1 MKKLKGSIRSKV
13 TVTIF
18 LLILSGMSVFGF
30 AAGDERYSEKENRYL
45 AIKPELDSGNLL
57 NGKYQKDYETYLA
70 DKMVFRNKWIEF
82 KTYIELACLKKDVN
96 GVYFSKDNY
105 LIERQDT
112 DKFETENA
120 DKNCKYLEE
129 FVNNYKIN
137 TDICVMLVPNTS
149 EILKKKLPKYA
160 YNFNETRYIND
171 IYKKIGEDNTV
182 DVNEILKAHKD
193 EYLYYKTDHHW
204 TTLGAYYAFTEYA
217 DKIGIN
223 IEKYTTKLVT
233 DKFYGTMSSKVNL
246 EIEADKIYIYEL
258 DKEEEVSVRYN
269 NSAEPKDSLYEMSAL
284 DKKDKYSIFLGG
296 NNPLVQITTNA
307 KNDRKVLV
315 IKDSFAHCLI
325 PFMISGF
332 SKIDVV
338 DLRYYNESIR
348 KMIEEGG
355 YTDILVLYNV
365 GTFVEDKNI
374 YKLVN

>member
-57 NGKYQKDYETYLA
+57 NGKYQEDYETYLA
-70 DKMVFRNKWIEF
+70 DKTIFRNKWIEL
-82 KTYIELACLKKDVN
+82 KTYIKFASLKKDVN
-96 GVYFSKDNY
+96 GVYFGKDNY

-137 TDICVMLVPNTS
+137 TDISIMLVPNTS

-171 IYKKIGEDNTV
+171 IYKEIGEDNTV

-233 DKFYGTMSSKVNL
+233 DKFYGTMSSKANL
-246 EIEADKIYIYEL
+246 EIEADKVYIYEP

-269 NSAEPKDSLYEMSAL
+269 NSTELKDSLYEMSAL

-307 KNDRKVLV
+307 ENDRKVLV
-315 IKDSFAHCLI
+315 IKDSFAHCFI

-365 GTFVEDKNI
+365 GNFVEDKNI

>member
-45 AIKPELDSGNLL
+45 AIKPDLDSGNLL
-57 NGKYQKDYETYLA
+57 NGKYQEDYETYLA
-70 DKMVFRNKWIEF
+70 DKTIFRNKWIEL
-82 KTYIELACLKKDVN
+82 KTYIELASLKKDVN
-96 GVYFSKDNY
+96 GVYFGKDNY
-105 LIERQDT
+105 LIARQDT

-129 FVNNYKIN
+129 FVDNYKKN

-171 IYKKIGEDNTV
+171 IYKEIGEDNTV
-182 DVNEILKAHKD
+182 DVNQMLKAHKD

-217 DKIGIN
+217 DKTGIN

-233 DKFYGTMSSKVNL
+233 DKFYGTMSSKANL
-246 EIEADKIYIYEL
+246 EIEADKVYIYEP

-269 NSAEPKDSLYEMSAL
+269 NSTELKDSLYEMSAL

-307 KNDRKVLV
+307 ENDRKVLV
-315 IKDSFAHCLI
+315 IKDSFAHCFI

-365 GTFVEDKNI
+365 GNFVEDKNI

>member
-45 AIKPELDSGNLL
+45 AIKPDLDSGNLL
-57 NGKYQKDYETYLA
+57 NGKYQEDYETYLA
-70 DKMVFRNKWIEF
+70 DKTIFRNKWIEL
-82 KTYIELACLKKDVN
+82 KTYIELASLKKDVN
-96 GVYFSKDNY
+96 GVYFGKDNY
-105 LIERQDT
+105 LIARQDT

-129 FVNNYKIN
+129 FVDNYKKN

-171 IYKKIGEDNTV
+171 IYKEIGEDNTV

-217 DKIGIN
+217 DKTGIN

-233 DKFYGTMSSKVNL
+233 DKFYGTMSSKMNL
-246 EIEADKIYIYEL
+246 EIEADKVYIYEPY
-258 DKEEEVSVRYN
+258 KEEEVSVRYN
-269 NSAEPKDSLYEMSAL
+269 NSTELKDSLYEMSAL

-307 KNDRKVLV
+307 ENDRKVLV
-315 IKDSFAHCLI
+315 IKDSFAHCFI

-365 GTFVEDKNI
+365 GNFVEDKNI

>member
-13 TVTIF
+13 TVSIF

-30 AAGDERYSEKENRYL
+30 ETGDERYSEKENRYL
-45 AIKPELDSGNLL
+45 AIKPDLDSGNLL
-57 NGKYQKDYETYLA
+57 NGKYQEDYETYLA
-70 DKMVFRNKWIEF
+70 DKTIFRNKWIEL
-82 KTYIELACLKKDVN
+82 KTYIKLASLKKDVN
-96 GVYFSKDNY
+96 GVYFGKDNY

-137 TDICVMLVPNTS
+137 TDINIMLVPNTS

-160 YNFNETRYIND
+160 YDFNETRYIND
-171 IYKKIGEDNTV
+171 IYKEIGEDNTV

-233 DKFYGTMSSKVNL
+233 DKFYGTMSSKANL
-246 EIEADKIYIYEL
+246 EIEADKVYIYEP

-269 NSAEPKDSLYEMSAL
+269 NSTELKDSLYEMSAL
-284 DKKDKYSIFLGG
+284 DKKDKYSVFLGG

-307 KNDRKVLV
+307 ENDRKVLV
-315 IKDSFAHCLI
+315 IKDSFAHCFI

-365 GTFVEDKNI
+365 GNFVEDKNI

>member
-45 AIKPELDSGNLL
+45 AIKPDLDSGNLL
-57 NGKYQKDYETYLA
+57 NGKYQEDYETYLA
-70 DKMVFRNKWIEF
+70 DKTIFRNKWIEL
-82 KTYIELACLKKDVN
+82 KTYIELASLKKDVN
-96 GVYFSKDNY
+96 GVYFGKDNY
-105 LIERQDT
+105 LIARQDT

-137 TDICVMLVPNTS
+137 TDINIMLVPNTS

-171 IYKKIGEDNTV
+171 IYKEIGEDNTV

-233 DKFYGTMSSKVNL
+233 DKFYGTMSSKANL
-246 EIEADKIYIYEL
+246 EIEADKVYIYEP

-269 NSAEPKDSLYEMSAL
+269 NSTELKDSLYEMSAL

-307 KNDRKVLV
+307 ENDRKVLV
-315 IKDSFAHCLI
+315 IKDSFAHCFI

-365 GTFVEDKNI
+365 GNFVEDKNI

>member
-45 AIKPELDSGNLL
+45 AIKPDLDSGNLL
-57 NGKYQKDYETYLA
+57 NGKYQEDYETYLA
-70 DKMVFRNKWIEF
+70 DKTIFRNKWIEL
-82 KTYIELACLKKDVN
+82 KTYIELASLKKDVN
-96 GVYFSKDNY
+96 GVYFGKDNY
-105 LIERQDT
+105 LIARQDT

-129 FVNNYKIN
+129 FVGNYKKN

-171 IYKKIGEDNTV
+171 IYKEIGEDNTV
-182 DVNEILKAHKD
+182 DVNQMLKAHKD

-217 DKIGIN
+217 DKTGIN

-233 DKFYGTMSSKVNL
+233 DKFYGTMSSKANL
-246 EIEADKIYIYEL
+246 EIEADKVYIYEP

-269 NSAEPKDSLYEMSAL
+269 NSTELKDSLYEMSAL

-307 KNDRKVLV
+307 ENDRKVLV
-315 IKDSFAHCLI
+315 IKDSFAHCFI

-365 GTFVEDKNI
+365 GNFIEDKNI

>member
-30 AAGDERYSEKENRYL
+30 AADDERYSEKENRYL
-45 AIKPELDSGNLL
+45 AIKPDLDSGNLL
-57 NGKYQKDYETYLA
+57 NGKYQEDYETYLA
-70 DKMVFRNKWIEF
+70 DKTIFRNKWIEL
-82 KTYIELACLKKDVN
+82 KTYIELASLKKDVN
-96 GVYFSKDNY
+96 GVYFGKDNY
-105 LIERQDT
+105 LIARQDT

-129 FVNNYKIN
+129 FVDNYKKN

-217 DKIGIN
+217 DKTGIN

-233 DKFYGTMSSKVNL
+233 DKFYGTMSSKANL
-246 EIEADKIYIYEL
+246 EIEADKVYIYEP

-269 NSAEPKDSLYEMSAL
+269 NSTELKDSLYEMSAL

-307 KNDRKVLV
+307 ENDRKVLV
-315 IKDSFAHCLI
+315 IKDSFAHCFI

-365 GTFVEDKNI
+365 GNFVEDKNI

>member
-45 AIKPELDSGNLL
+45 AIKPDLDRGNLL
-57 NGKYQKDYETYLA
+57 NGKYQENYETYLA

-82 KTYIELACLKKDVN
+82 RTYIKLASLKKDVN
-96 GVYFSKDNY
+96 GVYFGKDNY

-137 TDICVMLVPNTS
+137 TDINIMLVPNTS

-160 YNFNETRYIND
+160 YNFDETRYIND
-171 IYKKIGEDNTV
+171 IYKEIGEDNTV

-233 DKFYGTMSSKVNL
+233 DKFYGTMSSKANL
-246 EIEADKIYIYEL
+246 EIEADKVYIYEP

-269 NSAEPKDSLYEMSAL
+269 NSTELKDSLYEMSAL

-307 KNDRKVLV
+307 ENDRKVLV
-315 IKDSFAHCLI
+315 IKDSFAHCFI

-365 GTFVEDKNI
+365 GNFVEDKNI

>member
-45 AIKPELDSGNLL
+45 AIKPDLDSGNLL
-57 NGKYQKDYETYLA
+57 NGKYQEDYETYLA
-70 DKMVFRNKWIEF
+70 DKTIFRNKWIEL
-82 KTYIELACLKKDVN
+82 KTYIELASLKKDVN

-137 TDICVMLVPNTS
+137 TDISIMLVPNTS

-171 IYKKIGEDNTV
+171 IYKEIGEDNTV

-217 DKIGIN
+217 DKTGIN

-233 DKFYGTMSSKVNL
+233 DKFYGTMSSKANL
-246 EIEADKIYIYEL
+246 EIEADKVYIYEP

-269 NSAEPKDSLYEMSAL
+269 NSTELKDSLYEMSAL

-307 KNDRKVLV
+307 ENDRKVLV
-315 IKDSFAHCLI
+315 IKDSFAHCFI

-365 GTFVEDKNI
+365 GNFVEDKNI

>member
-30 AAGDERYSEKENRYL
+30 ETGDERYSEKENRYL

-57 NGKYQKDYETYLA
+57 NGKYQEDYETYLA
-70 DKMVFRNKWIEF
+70 DKTIFRNKWIEL
-82 KTYIELACLKKDVN
+82 KTYIKLASLKKDVN
-96 GVYFSKDNY
+96 GVYFGKDNY

-137 TDICVMLVPNTS
+137 TDISIMLVPNTS

-171 IYKKIGEDNTV
+171 IYKEIGEDNTV

-204 TTLGAYYAFTEYA
+204 TILGAYYAFTEYA
-217 DKIGIN
+217 DKTGIN

-233 DKFYGTMSSKVNL
+233 DKFYGTMSSKANL
-246 EIEADKIYIYEL
+246 EIEADKVYIYEP

-269 NSAEPKDSLYEMSAL
+269 NSTELKDSLYEMSAL

-307 KNDRKVLV
+307 ENDRKVLV
-315 IKDSFAHCLI
+315 IKDSFAHCFI

-365 GTFVEDKNI
+365 GNFVEDKNI

>member
-1 MKKLKGSIRSKV
+1 
-13 TVTIF
+13 
-18 LLILSGMSVFGF
+18 MSVFGF

-57 NGKYQKDYETYLA
+57 NGKYQEDYETYLA

-82 KTYIELACLKKDVN
+82 RTYIELASLKKDVN
-96 GVYFSKDNY
+96 GVYFGKDNY
-105 LIERQDT
+105 LIARQDT

-137 TDICVMLVPNTS
+137 TDISIMLVPNTS

-160 YNFNETRYIND
+160 YDFNETRYIND
-171 IYKKIGEDNTV
+171 IYKEIGEDNTV

-233 DKFYGTMSSKVNL
+233 DKFYGTMSSKANL
-246 EIEADKIYIYEL
+246 EIEADKVYIYEP

-269 NSAEPKDSLYEMSAL
+269 NSTELKDSLYEMSAL

-307 KNDRKVLV
+307 ENDRKVLV
-315 IKDSFAHCLI
+315 IKDSFAHCFI

-365 GTFVEDKNI
+365 GNFVEDKNI

>member
-45 AIKPELDSGNLL
+45 AIKPDLDSGNLL
-57 NGKYQKDYETYLA
+57 NGKYQEDYETYLA
-70 DKMVFRNKWIEF
+70 DKTIFRNKWIEL
-82 KTYIELACLKKDVN
+82 KTYIELASLKKDVN
-96 GVYFSKDNY
+96 GVYFGKDNY
-105 LIERQDT
+105 LIARQDT

-129 FVNNYKIN
+129 FVDNYKKN

-171 IYKKIGEDNTV
+171 IYKEIGEDNTV

-217 DKIGIN
+217 DKTGIN

-246 EIEADKIYIYEL
+246 EIEADKVYIYEP

-269 NSAEPKDSLYEMSAL
+269 NSTELKDSLYEMSAL

-307 KNDRKVLV
+307 ENDRKVLV
-315 IKDSFAHCLI
+315 IKDSFAHCFI

-332 SKIDVV
+332 GKIDVV
-338 DLRYYNESIR
+338 DLRYYNESIG

-365 GTFVEDKNI
+365 GNFVEDKNI

>member
-1 MKKLKGSIRSKV
+1 
-13 TVTIF
+13 
-18 LLILSGMSVFGF
+18 MSVFGF
-30 AAGDERYSEKENRYL
+30 VAGDERYSEKENRYL
-45 AIKPELDSGNLL
+45 AIKPDLDSENLL
-57 NGKYQKDYETYLA
+57 NGKYQEDYEMYLE
-70 DKMVFRNKWIEF
+70 DKTVFRNKWIEF
-82 KTYIELACLKKDVN
+82 KTYIELASLKKDVN
-96 GVYFSKDNY
+96 GVYFGKDNY
-105 LIERQDT
+105 LIARQDT

-120 DKNCKYLEE
+120 DKNCEYLEE
-129 FVNNYKIN
+129 FVDNYKKN

-149 EILKKKLPKYA
+149 EILKEKLPKHA

-171 IYKKIGEDNTV
+171 IYKEIGEDNTV

-217 DKIGIN
+217 DKTGIN

-233 DKFYGTMSSKVNL
+233 DKFYGTVSSKVNL
-246 EIEADKIYIYEL
+246 EIEADKVYIYEP

-269 NSAEPKDSLYEMSAL
+269 NSTELKDSLYEMSAL

-307 KNDRKVLV
+307 ENDRKVLV
-315 IKDSFAHCLI
+315 IKDSFAHCFI

-338 DLRYYNESIR
+338 DLRYYNESIG

-365 GTFVEDKNI
+365 GNFVEDKNI

>member
-30 AAGDERYSEKENRYL
+30 AAGGERYSEKENRYL
-45 AIKPELDSGNLL
+45 AIKPDLDSGNLL
-57 NGKYQKDYETYLA
+57 NGKYQEDYETYLA
-70 DKMVFRNKWIEF
+70 DKTIFRNKWIEL
-82 KTYIELACLKKDVN
+82 KTYIELASLKKDVN
-96 GVYFSKDNY
+96 GVYFGKDNY
-105 LIERQDT
+105 LIARQDT

-129 FVNNYKIN
+129 FVDNYKKN

-182 DVNEILKAHKD
+182 DVNQMLKAYKD

-217 DKIGIN
+217 DKTGIN

-233 DKFYGTMSSKVNL
+233 DKFYGTMSSKANL
-246 EIEADKIYIYEL
+246 EIEADKVYIYEP

-269 NSAEPKDSLYEMSAL
+269 NSTELKDSLYEMSAL

-307 KNDRKVLV
+307 ENDRKVLV
-315 IKDSFAHCLI
+315 IKDSFAHCFI

-365 GTFVEDKNI
+365 GNFVEDKNI

>member
-13 TVTIF
+13 TVSIF

-30 AAGDERYSEKENRYL
+30 ETGDERYSGKENRYL

-57 NGKYQKDYETYLA
+57 NGKYQEDYEMYLA
-70 DKMVFRNKWIEF
+70 DKTIFRNKWIEL
-82 KTYIELACLKKDVN
+82 KTYIKLASLKKDVN
-96 GVYFSKDNY
+96 GVYFGKDNY

-137 TDICVMLVPNTS
+137 TDISIMLVPNTS

-171 IYKKIGEDNTV
+171 IYKEIGEDNTV

-233 DKFYGTMSSKVNL
+233 DKFYGTMSSKANL
-246 EIEADKIYIYEL
+246 EIEADKVYIYEP

-269 NSAEPKDSLYEMSAL
+269 NSTELKDSLYEMSAL

-307 KNDRKVLV
+307 ENDRKVLV
-315 IKDSFAHCLI
+315 IKDSFAHCFI

-365 GTFVEDKNI
+365 GNFVEDKNI

>member
-45 AIKPELDSGNLL
+45 AIKPDLDSGNLL
-57 NGKYQKDYETYLA
+57 NGKYQEDYETYLA
-70 DKMVFRNKWIEF
+70 DKTIFRNKWIEL
-82 KTYIELACLKKDVN
+82 KTYIELASLKKDVN
-96 GVYFSKDNY
+96 GMYFGKDNY
-105 LIERQDT
+105 LIARQDT

-129 FVNNYKIN
+129 FVDNYKKN

-171 IYKKIGEDNTV
+171 IYKEIGEDNTV
-182 DVNEILKAHKD
+182 DVNQMLKAHKD

-217 DKIGIN
+217 DKTGIN

-233 DKFYGTMSSKVNL
+233 DKFYGTMSSKANL
-246 EIEADKIYIYEL
+246 EIEADKVYIYEP

-269 NSAEPKDSLYEMSAL
+269 NSTELKDSLYEMSAL

-307 KNDRKVLV
+307 ENDRKVLV
-315 IKDSFAHCLI
+315 IKDSFAHCFI

-365 GTFVEDKNI
+365 GNFVEDKNI

>member
-45 AIKPELDSGNLL
+45 AIKPDLDSGNLL
-57 NGKYQKDYETYLA
+57 NGKYQEDYETYLA
-70 DKMVFRNKWIEF
+70 DKTIFRNKWIEL
-82 KTYIELACLKKDVN
+82 KTYIELASLKKDVN
-96 GVYFSKDNY
+96 GVYFGKDNY
-105 LIERQDT
+105 LIARQDT

-129 FVNNYKIN
+129 FVDNYKKN

-171 IYKKIGEDNTV
+171 IYKEIGEDNTV
-182 DVNEILKAHKD
+182 DVNEMLKAHKD

-217 DKIGIN
+217 DKTGIN

-233 DKFYGTMSSKVNL
+233 DKFYGTMSSKANL
-246 EIEADKIYIYEL
+246 EIEADKVYIYEP

-269 NSAEPKDSLYEMSAL
+269 NSTELKDSLYEMSAL

-307 KNDRKVLV
+307 ENDRKVLV
-315 IKDSFAHCLI
+315 IKDSFAHCFI

-365 GTFVEDKNI
+365 GNFVEDKNI

>member
-45 AIKPELDSGNLL
+45 AIKPDLDSGNLL
-57 NGKYQKDYETYLA
+57 NGKYQEDYETYLA
-70 DKMVFRNKWIEF
+70 DKTVFRNKWIEF
-82 KTYIELACLKKDVN
+82 KTYIELTSLKKDVN
-96 GVYFSKDNY
+96 GVYFGEDNY
-105 LIERQDT
+105 LIARQDT

-120 DKNCKYLEE
+120 DRNCEYLEE
-129 FVNNYKIN
+129 FVDNYNKN

-149 EILKKKLPKYA
+149 EILKEKLPKYA
-160 YNFNETRYIND
+160 YNFNETKYIND
-171 IYKKIGEDNTV
+171 SYKEIGEDNTV

-217 DKIGIN
+217 DKTGIN

-246 EIEADKIYIYEL
+246 EIEADKVYIYEP
-258 DKEEEVSVRYN
+258 DKEEEVSVCYN
-269 NSAEPKDSLYEMSAL
+269 NSAELKDSLYEMSAL

-315 IKDSFAHCLI
+315 IKDSFAHCFI

-365 GTFVEDKNI
+365 GNFVEDKNI

>member
-30 AAGDERYSEKENRYL
+30 ETGDERYSEKENRYL

-57 NGKYQKDYETYLA
+57 NGKYQEDYETYLA
-70 DKMVFRNKWIEF
+70 DKTIFRNKWIEL
-82 KTYIELACLKKDVN
+82 KTYIKLASLKKDVN
-96 GVYFSKDNY
+96 GVYFGKDNY

-137 TDICVMLVPNTS
+137 TDISIMLVPNTS

-171 IYKKIGEDNTV
+171 IYKEIGEDNTV

-217 DKIGIN
+217 DKTGIN

-233 DKFYGTMSSKVNL
+233 DKFYGTMSSKANL
-246 EIEADKIYIYEL
+246 EIEADKVYIYEP

-269 NSAEPKDSLYEMSAL
+269 NSTELKDSLYEMSAL

-307 KNDRKVLV
+307 ENDRKVLV
-315 IKDSFAHCLI
+315 IKDSFAHCFI

-365 GTFVEDKNI
+365 GNFVEDKNI

>member
-13 TVTIF
+13 TVSIF

-30 AAGDERYSEKENRYL
+30 ATGDERYSEKENRYL

-70 DKMVFRNKWIEF
+70 DKTLFRNKWIEF

-105 LIERQDT
+105 LIARQDT

-129 FVNNYKIN
+129 FVDNYKIN
-137 TDICVMLVPNTS
+137 TDISIMLVPNTS

-171 IYKKIGEDNTV
+171 IYKEIGEDNTV
-182 DVNEILKAHKD
+182 DVNEMLKAHKD

-217 DKIGIN
+217 DKTGIN

-246 EIEADKIYIYEL
+246 EIEADKVYIYEP

-269 NSAEPKDSLYEMSAL
+269 NSTELKDSLYEMSAL

-307 KNDRKVLV
+307 ENDRKVLV
-315 IKDSFAHCLI
+315 IKDSFAHCFI

-365 GTFVEDKNI
+365 GNFVEDKNI

>member
-45 AIKPELDSGNLL
+45 AIKPDLDSENLL
-57 NGKYQKDYETYLA
+57 NGKYQEDYETYLA
-70 DKMVFRNKWIEF
+70 DKTIFRNKWIEL
-82 KTYIELACLKKDVN
+82 KTYIELASLKKDVN
-96 GVYFSKDNY
+96 GVYFGKDNY
-105 LIERQDT
+105 LIARQDT

-129 FVNNYKIN
+129 FVDNYKKN

-217 DKIGIN
+217 DKTGIN

-233 DKFYGTMSSKVNL
+233 DKFYGTMSSKANL
-246 EIEADKIYIYEL
+246 EIEADKVYIYEP

-269 NSAEPKDSLYEMSAL
+269 NSTELKDSLYEMSAL

-307 KNDRKVLV
+307 ENDRKVLV
-315 IKDSFAHCLI
+315 IKDSFAHCFI

-365 GTFVEDKNI
+365 ENFVEDKKI

>member
-45 AIKPELDSGNLL
+45 AIKPDLDSGNLL
-57 NGKYQKDYETYLA
+57 NGKYQEDYETYLA
-70 DKMVFRNKWIEF
+70 DKTVFRNKWIEF
-82 KTYIELACLKKDVN
+82 KTYIELASLKKDVN
-96 GVYFSKDNY
+96 GVYFGKDNY
-105 LIERQDT
+105 LIARQDT

-120 DKNCKYLEE
+120 DRNCEYLEE
-129 FVNNYKIN
+129 FVDNYKKN

-149 EILKKKLPKYA
+149 EILKEKLPKYA
-160 YNFNETRYIND
+160 YNFNETKYIND
-171 IYKKIGEDNTV
+171 IYKEIGEDNTV
-182 DVNEILKAHKD
+182 DVNEILKVHKD

-217 DKIGIN
+217 DKTGIN

-246 EIEADKIYIYEL
+246 EIEADKVYIYEA
-258 DKEEEVSVRYN
+258 DKEEDVSVSYN
-269 NSAEPKDSLYEMSAL
+269 NSTELKDSLYEMSAL

-315 IKDSFAHCLI
+315 IKDSFAHCFI

-338 DLRYYNESIR
+338 DLRYYNESIE

-365 GTFVEDKNI
+365 GNFVEDKNI

>member
-45 AIKPELDSGNLL
+45 AIKPDLDSGNLL
-57 NGKYQKDYETYLA
+57 NGKYQEDYETYLA
-70 DKMVFRNKWIEF
+70 DKTIFRNKWIEL
-82 KTYIELACLKKDVN
+82 KTYIELASLKKDVN
-96 GVYFSKDNY
+96 GVYFGKDNY
-105 LIERQDT
+105 LIARQDT

-129 FVNNYKIN
+129 FVDNYKKN

-217 DKIGIN
+217 DKTGIN

-246 EIEADKIYIYEL
+246 EIEADKVYIYEPY
-258 DKEEEVSVRYN
+258 KEEEVSVRYN
-269 NSAEPKDSLYEMSAL
+269 NSTELKDSLYEMSAL

-307 KNDRKVLV
+307 ENDRKVLV
-315 IKDSFAHCLI
+315 IKDSFAHCFI

-365 GTFVEDKNI
+365 GNFVEDKNI

>member
-57 NGKYQKDYETYLA
+57 NGKYQEDYETYLA
-70 DKMVFRNKWIEF
+70 DKTIFRNKWIEF
-82 KTYIELACLKKDVN
+82 KMYIELASLKKDVN
-96 GVYFSKDNY
+96 GVYFGKDNY

-129 FVNNYKIN
+129 FVDNYKKN

-149 EILKKKLPKYA
+149 EILEKKLPKYA
-160 YNFNETRYIND
+160 YNFNETGYIND
-171 IYKKIGEDNTV
+171 IYKEIGEDNTV

-246 EIEADKIYIYEL
+246 EIEADKIYIYEP

>member
-45 AIKPELDSGNLL
+45 AIKPDLDSGNLL
-57 NGKYQKDYETYLA
+57 NGKYQEDYETYLA
-70 DKMVFRNKWIEF
+70 DKTIFRNKWIEL
-82 KTYIELACLKKDVN
+82 KTYIELASLKKDVN
-96 GVYFSKDNY
+96 GVYFGKDNY
-105 LIERQDT
+105 LIARQDT

-129 FVNNYKIN
+129 FVDNYKKN

-217 DKIGIN
+217 DKTGIN

-233 DKFYGTMSSKVNL
+233 DKFYGTMSSKANL
-246 EIEADKIYIYEL
+246 EIEADKVYIYEP

-269 NSAEPKDSLYEMSAL
+269 NSTELKDSLYEMSAL

-307 KNDRKVLV
+307 ENDRKVLV
-315 IKDSFAHCLI
+315 IKDSFAHCFI

-338 DLRYYNESIR
+338 DLRYYNESNR
-348 KMIEEGG
+348 KMIEESG

-365 GTFVEDKNI
+365 GNFVEDKNI

>member
-45 AIKPELDSGNLL
+45 AIKPDLDSGNLL
-57 NGKYQKDYETYLA
+57 NGKYQEDYETYLA
-70 DKMVFRNKWIEF
+70 DKTIFRNKWIEL
-82 KTYIELACLKKDVN
+82 KTYIELASLKKDVN
-96 GVYFSKDNY
+96 GVYFGKDNY
-105 LIERQDT
+105 LIARQDT

-129 FVNNYKIN
+129 FVDNYKKN

-171 IYKKIGEDNTV
+171 IYKEIGEDNTV

-217 DKIGIN
+217 DKTGIN

-233 DKFYGTMSSKVNL
+233 DKFYGTMSSKANL
-246 EIEADKIYIYEL
+246 EIEADKVYIYEP

-269 NSAEPKDSLYEMSAL
+269 NSTELKDSLYEMSAL

-307 KNDRKVLV
+307 ENDRKVLV
-315 IKDSFAHCLI
+315 IKDSFAHCFI

-338 DLRYYNESIR
+338 DLRYYNESNR
-348 KMIEEGG
+348 KMIEESG

-365 GTFVEDKNI
+365 GNFVEDKNI

>member
-45 AIKPELDSGNLL
+45 AIKPDLDSGNLL
-57 NGKYQKDYETYLA
+57 NGKYQEDYETYLA
-70 DKMVFRNKWIEF
+70 DKTIFRNKWIEL
-82 KTYIELACLKKDVN
+82 KTYIELASLKKDVN
-96 GVYFSKDNY
+96 GVYFGKDNY
-105 LIERQDT
+105 LIARQDK

-129 FVNNYKIN
+129 FVDNYKKN

-171 IYKKIGEDNTV
+171 IYKEIGEDNTV
-182 DVNEILKAHKD
+182 DVNQMLKAHKD

-217 DKIGIN
+217 DKTGIN

-233 DKFYGTMSSKVNL
+233 DKFYGTMSSKANL
-246 EIEADKIYIYEL
+246 EIEADKVYIYEP

-269 NSAEPKDSLYEMSAL
+269 NSTELKDSLYEMSAL

-307 KNDRKVLV
+307 ENDRKVLV
-315 IKDSFAHCLI
+315 IKDSFAHCFI

-365 GTFVEDKNI
+365 GNFVEDKNI

>member
-45 AIKPELDSGNLL
+45 AIKPDLDSGNLL
-57 NGKYQKDYETYLA
+57 NGKYQEDYETYLA
-70 DKMVFRNKWIEF
+70 DKTIFRNKWIEL
-82 KTYIELACLKKDVN
+82 KTYIELASLKKDVN
-96 GVYFSKDNY
+96 GVYFGKDNY
-105 LIERQDT
+105 LIARQDT

-129 FVNNYKIN
+129 FVDNYKKN

-182 DVNEILKAHKD
+182 DVNQMLKAHKD

-223 IEKYTTKLVT
+223 IDKYTTKLVT
-233 DKFYGTMSSKVNL
+233 DKFYGTMSSKANL
-246 EIEADKIYIYEL
+246 EIEADKVYIYEP

-269 NSAEPKDSLYEMSAL
+269 NSTELKDSLYEMSAL

-307 KNDRKVLV
+307 ENDRKVLV
-315 IKDSFAHCLI
+315 IKDSFAHCFI

-338 DLRYYNESIR
+338 DLRYYNESIG

-355 YTDILVLYNV
+355 YTAILVLYNV
-365 GTFVEDKNI
+365 GNFVEDKNI

>member
-13 TVTIF
+13 TVSIF

-30 AAGDERYSEKENRYL
+30 ETGDERYSEKENRYL
-45 AIKPELDSGNLL
+45 AIKPDLDSGNLL
-57 NGKYQKDYETYLA
+57 NGKYQEDYEMYLA
-70 DKMVFRNKWIEF
+70 DKTIFRNKWIEL
-82 KTYIELACLKKDVN
+82 KTYIKLASLKKDVN
-96 GVYFSKDNY
+96 GVYFGKDNY

-137 TDICVMLVPNTS
+137 TDINIMLVPNTS

-160 YNFNETRYIND
+160 YDFNETRYIND
-171 IYKKIGEDNTV
+171 IYKEIGEDNTV

-233 DKFYGTMSSKVNL
+233 DKFYGTMSSKANL
-246 EIEADKIYIYEL
+246 EIEADKVYIYEP

-269 NSAEPKDSLYEMSAL
+269 NSTELKDSLYEMSAL

-307 KNDRKVLV
+307 ENDRKVLV
-315 IKDSFAHCLI
+315 IKDSFAHCFI

-365 GTFVEDKNI
+365 GNFVEDKNI

>member
-45 AIKPELDSGNLL
+45 AIKPDLDRGNLL
-57 NGKYQKDYETYLA
+57 NGKYQEDYETYLA
-70 DKMVFRNKWIEF
+70 DKTIFRNKWIEL
-82 KTYIELACLKKDVN
+82 KTYIKLASLKKDVN
-96 GVYFSKDNY
+96 GVYFGKDNY

-137 TDICVMLVPNTS
+137 TDISIMLVPNTS

-171 IYKKIGEDNTV
+171 IYKEIGEDNTV

-217 DKIGIN
+217 DKTGIN

-233 DKFYGTMSSKVNL
+233 DKFYGTMSSKANL
-246 EIEADKIYIYEL
+246 EIEADKVYIYEP

-269 NSAEPKDSLYEMSAL
+269 NSTELKDSLYEMSAL

-307 KNDRKVLV
+307 ENDRKVLV
-315 IKDSFAHCLI
+315 IKDSFAHCFI

-365 GTFVEDKNI
+365 GNFVEDKNI

>member
-45 AIKPELDSGNLL
+45 AIKPDLDSGNLL
-57 NGKYQKDYETYLA
+57 NGKYQEDYETYLA
-70 DKMVFRNKWIEF
+70 DKTIFRNKWIEL
-82 KTYIELACLKKDVN
+82 KTYIELASLKKDVN
-96 GVYFSKDNY
+96 GVYFGKDNY
-105 LIERQDT
+105 LIARQDT

-129 FVNNYKIN
+129 FVDNYKKN

-171 IYKKIGEDNTV
+171 IYKEIGEDNTV

-217 DKIGIN
+217 DKTGIN

-246 EIEADKIYIYEL
+246 EIEADKVYIYEPY
-258 DKEEEVSVRYN
+258 KEEEVSVRYN
-269 NSAEPKDSLYEMSAL
+269 NSTELKDSLYEMSAL

-307 KNDRKVLV
+307 ENDRKVLV
-315 IKDSFAHCLI
+315 IKDSFAHCFI

-365 GTFVEDKNI
+365 GNFVEDKNI

>member
-45 AIKPELDSGNLL
+45 AIKPDLDSGNLL
-57 NGKYQKDYETYLA
+57 NGKYQEDYETYLA
-70 DKMVFRNKWIEF
+70 DKTIFRNKWIEL
-82 KTYIELACLKKDVN
+82 KTYIELASLKKDVN
-96 GVYFSKDNY
+96 GVYFGKDNY
-105 LIERQDT
+105 LIARQDT

-129 FVNNYKIN
+129 FVDNYKKN

-217 DKIGIN
+217 DKTGIN

-233 DKFYGTMSSKVNL
+233 DKFYGTMSSKANL
-246 EIEADKIYIYEL
+246 EIEADKVYIYEP

-269 NSAEPKDSLYEMSAL
+269 NSTELKDSLYEMSAL

-307 KNDRKVLV
+307 ENDRKVLV
-315 IKDSFAHCLI
+315 IKDSFAHCFI

-348 KMIEEGG
+348 KMIEESG

-365 GTFVEDKNI
+365 GNFVEDKNI

>member
-45 AIKPELDSGNLL
+45 AIKPDLDSGNLL
-57 NGKYQKDYETYLA
+57 NGKYQEDYETYLA
-70 DKMVFRNKWIEF
+70 DKTIFRNKWIEL
-82 KTYIELACLKKDVN
+82 KTYIELASLKKDVN
-96 GVYFSKDNY
+96 GVYFGKDNY
-105 LIERQDT
+105 LIARQDT

-129 FVNNYKIN
+129 FVDNYKKN

-149 EILKKKLPKYA
+149 EILKKKLPKYV

-217 DKIGIN
+217 DKTGIN

-233 DKFYGTMSSKVNL
+233 DKFYGTMSSKANL
-246 EIEADKIYIYEL
+246 EIEADKVYIYEP

-269 NSAEPKDSLYEMSAL
+269 NSTELKDSLYEMSAL

-307 KNDRKVLV
+307 ENDRKVLV
-315 IKDSFAHCLI
+315 IKDSFAHCFI

-365 GTFVEDKNI
+365 GNFVEDKNI

>member
-13 TVTIF
+13 TVSIF

-45 AIKPELDSGNLL
+45 AIKPDLDSGNLL
-57 NGKYQKDYETYLA
+57 NGKYQEDYETYLA
-70 DKMVFRNKWIEF
+70 DKTIFRNKWIEL
-82 KTYIELACLKKDVN
+82 KTYIELASLKKDVN
-96 GVYFSKDNY
+96 GVYFGKDNY
-105 LIERQDT
+105 LIARQDT

-129 FVNNYKIN
+129 FVDNYKKN

-171 IYKKIGEDNTV
+171 IYKEIGEDNTV

-217 DKIGIN
+217 DKTGIN

-233 DKFYGTMSSKVNL
+233 DKFYGTMSSKMNL
-246 EIEADKIYIYEL
+246 EIEADKVYIYEPY
-258 DKEEEVSVRYN
+258 KEEEVSVRYN
-269 NSAEPKDSLYEMSAL
+269 NSTELKDSLYEMSAL

-307 KNDRKVLV
+307 ENDRKVLV
-315 IKDSFAHCLI
+315 IKDSFAHCFI

-365 GTFVEDKNI
+365 GNFVEDKNI

>member
-45 AIKPELDSGNLL
+45 AIKPDLDSGNLL
-57 NGKYQKDYETYLA
+57 NGKYQEDYETYLA
-70 DKMVFRNKWIEF
+70 DKTIFRNKWIEL
-82 KTYIELACLKKDVN
+82 KTYIKLASLKKDVN
-96 GVYFSKDNY
+96 GVYFGKDNY

-137 TDICVMLVPNTS
+137 TDISIMLVPNTS

-171 IYKKIGEDNTV
+171 IYKEIGEDNTV

-217 DKIGIN
+217 DKTGIN

-233 DKFYGTMSSKVNL
+233 DKFYGTMSSKANL
-246 EIEADKIYIYEL
+246 EIEADKVYIYEP

-269 NSAEPKDSLYEMSAL
+269 NSTELKDSLYEMSAL

-307 KNDRKVLV
+307 ENDRKVLV
-315 IKDSFAHCLI
+315 IKDSFAHCFI

-365 GTFVEDKNI
+365 GNFVEDKNI

>member
-13 TVTIF
+13 TVSIF

-45 AIKPELDSGNLL
+45 AIKPDLDSGNLL
-57 NGKYQKDYETYLA
+57 NGKYQEDYETYLA
-70 DKMVFRNKWIEF
+70 DKTIFRNKWIEL
-82 KTYIELACLKKDVN
+82 KTYIELASLKKDVN
-96 GVYFSKDNY
+96 GVYFGKDNY
-105 LIERQDT
+105 LIARQDT

-129 FVNNYKIN
+129 FVDNYKKN

-171 IYKKIGEDNTV
+171 IYKEIGEDNTV
-182 DVNEILKAHKD
+182 DVNQMLKAHKD

-217 DKIGIN
+217 DKTGIN

-233 DKFYGTMSSKVNL
+233 DKFYGTMSSKANL
-246 EIEADKIYIYEL
+246 EIEADKVYIYEP

-269 NSAEPKDSLYEMSAL
+269 NSTELKDSLYEMSAL

-307 KNDRKVLV
+307 ENDRKVLV
-315 IKDSFAHCLI
+315 IKDSFAHCFI

-365 GTFVEDKNI
+365 GNFVEDKNI

>member
-45 AIKPELDSGNLL
+45 AIKPDLDSGNLL
-57 NGKYQKDYETYLA
+57 NGKYQEDYETYLA
-70 DKMVFRNKWIEF
+70 DKTIFRNKWIEL
-82 KTYIELACLKKDVN
+82 KTYIELASLKKDVN
-96 GVYFSKDNY
+96 GVYFGKDNY
-105 LIERQDT
+105 LIARQDT

-129 FVNNYKIN
+129 FVDNYKKN

-171 IYKKIGEDNTV
+171 IYKEIGEDNTV

-217 DKIGIN
+217 DKTGIN

-233 DKFYGTMSSKVNL
+233 DKFYGTMSSKANL
-246 EIEADKIYIYEL
+246 EIEADKVYIYEP

-269 NSAEPKDSLYEMSAL
+269 NSTELKDSLYEMSAL

-307 KNDRKVLV
+307 ENDRKVLV
-315 IKDSFAHCLI
+315 IKDSFAHCFI

-348 KMIEEGG
+348 KMIEESG

-365 GTFVEDKNI
+365 GNFVEDKNI

>member
-45 AIKPELDSGNLL
+45 AIKPDLDSGNLL
-57 NGKYQKDYETYLA
+57 NGKYQEDYETYLA
-70 DKMVFRNKWIEF
+70 DKTIFRNKWIEL
-82 KTYIELACLKKDVN
+82 KTYIELASLKKDVN
-96 GVYFSKDNY
+96 GVYFGKDNY
-105 LIERQDT
+105 LIARQDK

-129 FVNNYKIN
+129 FVDNYKKN

-217 DKIGIN
+217 DKTGIN

-233 DKFYGTMSSKVNL
+233 DKFYGTMSSKANL
-246 EIEADKIYIYEL
+246 EIEADKVYIYEP

-269 NSAEPKDSLYEMSAL
+269 NSTELKDSLYEMSAL

-307 KNDRKVLV
+307 ENDRKVLV
-315 IKDSFAHCLI
+315 IKDSFAHCFI

-365 GTFVEDKNI
+365 GNFVEDKNI

>member
-45 AIKPELDSGNLL
+45 AIKPDLDSGNLL
-57 NGKYQKDYETYLA
+57 NGKYQEDYETYLA
-70 DKMVFRNKWIEF
+70 DKTIFRNKWIEL
-82 KTYIELACLKKDVN
+82 KTYIELASLKKDVN
-96 GVYFSKDNY
+96 GVYFGKDNY
-105 LIERQDT
+105 LIARQDT

-129 FVNNYKIN
+129 FVDNYKKN

-182 DVNEILKAHKD
+182 DVNQMLKAHKD

-217 DKIGIN
+217 DKTGIN

-233 DKFYGTMSSKVNL
+233 DKFYGTMSSKANL
-246 EIEADKIYIYEL
+246 EIEADKVYIYEP

-269 NSAEPKDSLYEMSAL
+269 NSTELKDSLYEMSAL

-307 KNDRKVLV
+307 ENDRKVLV
-315 IKDSFAHCLI
+315 IKDSFAHCFI

-365 GTFVEDKNI
+365 GNFVEDKNI